1 MFPISRQ
8 LNALAADSPPAEA
21 AQASS
26 STAPPRVDA
35 LTRYE
40 AAQALRSM
48 DFLDDLMR
56 HIVLQLIPTRPGWPP
71 GAEIQLHV
79 DGSPPPVRPPRDRCG
94 PVHIM
99 QCADGRYAAL
109 ETCVRHAHW
118 VHRGAPNSLFTALC
132 DGLKCLDPTA
142 FDNFKHAFVRETLGL
157 RGGDAALRGGDAA
170 LLRHCLA
177 DQLERPCDLSESVLR
192 ALDAYGQQQA
202 ALRRARPELSGVPE
216 SHLRGE
222 PAFPAFP
229 LRLAEIRQAVPRR
242 DGEANQDYA
251 RRLHEQWAG
260 LGLNDLSRLSGAQ
273 EHRLRRD
280 PAFQR
285 LSAQLA
291 GVRDAVPQEE
301 GETGRDYARRL
312 HAQQLGLSLNQLFL
326 LSGAPASQL
335 RGDPAFHALF
345 AELAAVRDILPRWEG
360 EANQAYAERL
370 HEQRP
375 DLGPNELSVLSGALV
390 SQLRRLPAF
399 LPGDLAGVRAA
410 VPRRDGETD
419 QDYGRRLIRQCGH
432 QRGLSPNELSLIS
445 GAPESYL
452 HRQQLAAIRD
462 GLPRR
467 DGETNQDYARRL
479 HRARPDLRLSELSL
493 LSGVPES
500 QLAAIRDPVPRR
512 DRETD
517 QAYAFRLC
525 RERPDLSLSELS
537 VLSGVP
543 ESHLRGGP
551 PLSLPAELFA
561 IRDAMP
567 RREGETDQAYTHRLR
582 EQWPGLTQT
591 ELSLLSG
598 ALAL

>member
-1 MFPISRQ
+1 
-8 LNALAADSPPAEA
+8 
-21 AQASS
+21 
-26 STAPPRVDA
+26 
-35 LTRYE
+35 
-40 AAQALRSM
+40 M
-48 DFLDDLMR
+48 DLLDDLMQD
-56 HIVLQLIPTRPGWPP
+56 IALQLIPTRPGWPP
-71 GAEIQLHV
+71 GAEIHLQV
-79 DGSPPPVRPPRDRCG
+79 DGAPARRYGASAQPDPSAQVS
-94 PVHIM
+94 IM
-99 QCADGRYAAL
+99 QCADGHYAAL
-109 ETCVRHAHW
+109 ASGPHAQW
-118 VHRGAPNSLFTALC
+118 VQCGAEPSGLFEALLQ
-132 DGLKCLDPTA
+132 GLGSLDPTA
-142 FDNFKHAFVRETLGL
+142 FDNFTRACYRDTLRL
-157 RGGDAALRGGDAA
+157 DEDAA
-170 LLRHCLA
+170 LLRYCLA
-177 DQLERPCDLSESVLR
+177 DQLERSCDLSESVLR

-419 QDYGRRLIRQCGH
+419 QDYGRRLIRQSGH